1 MSTYNCF
8 IILGTLG
15 HDPEL
20 KSTRT
25 GKPYCHMNLA
35 THERGPED
43 ASGEREERTQWHS
56 VHVFGRDAENACRF
70 LKKGHQV
77 LVEGAMDNQSSEE
90 GGTRV
95 FKSFNRARRVTFL
108 GKRSYEARP
117 ETEELPAALAG

>member
-20 KSTRT
+20 KTTKT
-25 GKPYCHMNLA
+25 GKPYCHMSLA
-35 THERGPED
+35 TNEVGPEN
-43 ASGEREERTQWHS
+43 AEGEREERTQWHS
-56 VHVFGRDAENACRF
+56 VHVFGRDAENASRF

-90 GGTRV
+90 NGTRV
-95 FKSFNRARRVTFL
+95 FRTYNRARRVTFL
-108 GKRSYEARP
+108 GRRAFEAVGAADS
-117 ETEELPAALAG
+117 LPVAAA